1 MKSFKDLTS
10 SLQLEAKATY
20 CGRCGT
26 VHVPP
31 SQGGTCPALK
41 KEEASPMVKPPKNEF
56 GKKEDAFAHAKQY
69 GGKVMKKTFTHP
81 TSGMKTSSYV
91 VVKEETELNEASFM
105 STMKKAIAA
114 HERGD
119 HKMAKYHLDNAKT
132 ARYTMKSTE
141 IAKHK
146 DLLDKYKELR
156 DMHEETEIEEAHQVV
171 AKTKEGETFRSAK
184 YPTKKQ
190 AMDMHYKMAK
200 SNKYAKVDTVKV
212 QEEVEQI
219 DETYSFR
226 RKTGRQWQGNNL
238 GTSSAEHEL
247 HFQGSPTGITL
258 DGSTFGYAVRHNGKR
273 VKKAYNFKDA
283 KDAAV
288 DYHKSLNEEQQ
299 GDTMSSMEQYLA
311 AIEGKADFR
320 SGLEEKK
327 LTPAEMKKR
336 EEVAKAIERENP
348 DMPMGKKMAIA
359 TATAKKVAEEAEE
372 LDEISTAAK
381 QNYINAAALDVARH
395 GNMLGRAQV
404 GKSKTAANVS
414 GSKIDKRL
422 KGIATATSK
431 LTKEETEGMH
441 YCAKHVYSERFGEGF
456 VVEGSHAEPDEQGL
470 IEWYDVDFGGTVRRV
485 MTEKVKV
492 MHAEYHNNHK
502 RKMSEEDK
510 PHTIPKTAKEKSL
523 AALAEP
529 KDKITHADVMVGRGV
544 KKEDVD
550 LDEGM
555 GKTLA
560 HAVGKVVK
568 AVAPNWVEKQQR
580 AEDEKIK
587 AAKRVAMDKF
597 TSIAQKDVKKEEVDL
612 EKEQLDEL
620 SINKMMTYRSKAT
633 EKLGSEPAKDAKRKE
648 GIRVSGEKV
657 KAMLKK
663 EEVEQID
670 ELKKETL
677 KSYMGKAAKENLANL
692 VKPGEEAKAKAAKR
706 FSGLQKASEKVASKE
721 IAKEEVDLEEAMI
734 SYSDFMDKIKSHR
747 KAGHKVVDDKYTSGK
762 ATFTTITPDGTGRKV
777 THTPQGHKMEVL
789 GKMDGEDDGAAEV
802 KPTEKRGRGRP
813 AGSKS
818 GARTQ

>member
-20 CGRCGT
+20 CSRCGT

-41 KEEASPMVKPPKNEF
+41 K
-56 GKKEDAFAHAKQY
+56 
-69 GGKVMKKTFTHP
+69 
-81 TSGMKTSSYV
+81 
-91 VVKEETELNEASFM
+91 
-105 STMKKAIAA
+105 
-114 HERGD
+114 
-119 HKMAKYHLDNAKT
+119 
-132 ARYTMKSTE
+132 
-141 IAKHK
+141 
-146 DLLDKYKELR
+146 
-156 DMHEETEIEEAHQVV
+156 EETEIEEAHQVV

-219 DETYSFR
+219 DETYSFK

-348 DMPMGKKMAIA
+348 DMPMSKKMAIA

-381 QNYINAAALDVARH
+381 QNYINAAAMDVARH

-456 VVEGSHAEPDEQGL
+456 VVEGSHAEPDANGL

-544 KKEDVD
+544 KKEEID
-550 LDEGM
+550 LDE
-555 GKTLA
+555 
-560 HAVGKVVK
+560 
-568 AVAPNWVEKQQR
+568 
-580 AEDEKIK
+580 AE
-587 AAKRVAMDKF
+587 AW
-597 TSIAQKDVKKEEVDL
+597 KKEE
-612 EKEQLDEL
+612 KW
-620 SINKMMTYRSKAT
+620 KK
-633 EKLGSEPAKDAKRKE
+633 SEPSPVTDKSGAKHTE
-648 GIRVSGEKV
+648 MSKV
-657 KAMLKK
+657 KHLARMAVQKTKKEMAK

-670 ELKKETL
+670 ELSKDTL

-692 VKPGEEAKAKAAKR
+692 IKPGEEAKAKAAKR
-706 FSGLQKASEKVASKE
+706 FSGMMKASEKM
-721 IAKEEVDLEEAMI
+721 AKEEVDLEEAIKLGSKVTIHSPGNDYHGKTGRVGEIRHGLYKGAPKTYTVDYDYDASTARSKSIQLDKKNIKQVKEDIDLEEAMI